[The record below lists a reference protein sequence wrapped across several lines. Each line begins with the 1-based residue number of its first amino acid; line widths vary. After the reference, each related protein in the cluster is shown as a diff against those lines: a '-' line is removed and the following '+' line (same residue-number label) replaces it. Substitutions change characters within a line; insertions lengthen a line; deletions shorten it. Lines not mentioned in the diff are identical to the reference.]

1 MDLCLG
7 NFAFSFRRNSVIR
20 LVVLPFMSTQFKKNR
35 YCAKAGSCHALKS
48 GCGFPCKKEFKKRI
62 WNFGSMLNC
71 FNFDHQLILKCIFLL
86 EKSISKPNT
95 VLHA

>member
-35 YCAKAGSCHALKS
+35 YCAKAGSCHALRVVV
-48 GCGFPCKKEFKKRI
+48 GFLVKKNLRKEY
-62 WNFGSMLNC
+62 G
-71 FNFDHQLILKCIFLL
+71 ILDLC
-86 EKSISKPNT
+86 
-95 VLHA
+95 